1 MSFINRDKWYGSL
14 IKRIY
19 RNVNLIFSQY
29 GAQFGLNTSQ
39 LSVLVS
45 LWTSENRGLTQKELV
60 EILGFKPAS
69 VTALINSMES
79 KGLIYR
85 KLDPQDGRVNR
96 IFLTMKGI
104 EMEEFHLKQVDE
116 IEKCLTYNFT
126 EDELKFMQIYLKKML
141 YNLETK
147 LEDVKSHS

>member
-1 MSFINRDKWYGSL
+1 MSFIDRDKWYGSL

-19 RNVNLIFSQY
+19 RNVDLIFSQY
-29 GAQFGLNTSQ
+29 GAKFGLNTSQ
-39 LSVLVS
+39 LQVLVS

-85 KLDPQDGRVNR
+85 KLDPQDARVNR

-104 EMEEFHLKQVDE
+104 EMEEFHLKQVDV

-126 EDELKFMQIYLKKML
+126 DDELKVMQIQLKKML
-141 YNLETK
+141 NNLETS
-147 LEDVKSHS
+147 LENVKIHS